1 MKLNFLTVSM
11 VFLLF
16 QSVVLFGENN
26 KTGFESDSVII
37 FKSPHPLV
45 DYNPNS
51 SDKSSVFGADI
62 FFSKTGYGFG
72 VFWEHKI
79 NKTFTLNA
87 KFFGSVVKN
96 TDELER
102 YDYNRNIYVV
112 VDKINRIFMT
122 PLLVE
127 GKYNLFVDD
136 ITNSFQPFLSVAA
149 GPAFIY
155 KMPYRENSDVNGEFI
170 DFFSAAGDT
179 EFYTRFAAAIGTGF
193 SFAFGKSHTS
203 LNIEYYFIPFS
214 DEGLEST
221 AERPIKDFGGLNFS
235 ISVGMIY

>member
-1 MKLNFLTVSM
+1 MFIC
-11 VFLLF
+11 LL
-16 QSVVLFGENN
+16 QSVILFGNN
-26 KTGFESDSVII
+26 DKTGFDSDSVII

-45 DYNPNS
+45 DYNANS
-51 SDKSSVFGADI
+51 SEKSSVFGADI

-72 VFWEHKI
+72 IFWEKKI
-79 NKTFTLNA
+79 NKSFTLNA

-102 YDYNRNIYVV
+102 YDYNRQIYVV

-136 ITNSFQPFLSVAA
+136 ITNSFRPFLSLAV
-149 GPAFIY
+149 GPAFVY
-155 KMPYRENSDVNGEFI
+155 KMPYRENSDVNGAYV

-179 EFYTRFAAAIGTGF
+179 EFYTRFAAAVGTGF

-221 AERPIKDFGGLNFS
+221 AERPITDFGGLNFS